1 MIARLPDV
9 VDPPMR
15 GANPSAH
22 QAAFSSPSEAEWQ
35 EPDAAISLA
44 EYEAWLLPAEPR
56 TTAEKLMQGLSEVAG
71 WLALTASLA
80 GLYLLFG

>member
-1 MIARLPDV
+1 MIARPPDV

-15 GANPSAH
+15 GANPSVH
-22 QAAFSSPSEAEWQ
+22 QAAFSGPSEAERQ
-35 EPDAAISLA
+35 EPDAAISLT
-44 EYEAWLLPAEPR
+44 EYETWLLHAEPR

-80 GLYLLFG
+80 GLYLVLG